1 MPGRASAKRYAQAMF
16 NIALESGRVD
26 QWADDLRAI
35 NEGLQTAELKAFL
48 EHARVPLERKVG
60 TIAEAFQGLDP
71 LVLNLLSLIVSRGL
85 VDLVPE
91 VEAGY
96 RQLLNEYLS
105 IEQVEVRS
113 AVPLEDG
120 ERERITTFLGALINK
135 QVSLDA
141 RVDPTILGGLVIK
154 VGDKLID
161 GSTRTRLGELG
172 KQLRREVA
180 PS

>member
-16 NIALESGRVD
+16 DIGLQSGRLD
-26 QWADDLRAI
+26 QWADDLRSI
-35 NEGLQTAELKAFL
+35 TKGLQTAELKAFL
-48 EHARVPLERKVG
+48 EHAKVPLGRKVT

-71 LVLNLLSLIVSRGL
+71 LARNLLSLMVSRGL

-91 VEAGY
+91 VEAEF
-96 RQLLNEYLS
+96 RRLLNEYQS

-113 AVPLEDG
+113 AVPLEDV
-120 ERERITTFLGALINK
+120 ERERITRFLGELINK

-141 RVDPTILGGLVIK
+141 KVDPTILGGLVIK
-154 VGDKLID
+154 VGAKLID

-172 KQLRREVA
+172 KQLQREVA
-180 PS
+180 PG

>member
-1 MPGRASAKRYAQAMF
+1 M
-16 NIALESGRVD
+16 
-26 QWADDLRAI
+26 
-35 NEGLQTAELKAFL
+35 
-48 EHARVPLERKVG
+48 
-60 TIAEAFQGLDP
+60 
-71 LVLNLLSLIVSRGL
+71 VSRRL

-91 VEAGY
+91 VEAEY
-96 RQLLNEYLS
+96 RQLLNEYQS

-113 AVPLEDG
+113 AVSLEDG
-120 ERERITTFLGALINK
+120 ELERITRFLSGMINK

-172 KQLRREVA
+172 KQLQRDVA
-180 PS
+180 RG